1 MLQHGDIHIQNLLC
15 NTNFATAASL
25 LLQISICHYL
35 HKPLTVREVRQWF
48 TFTRLIFLPA
58 DMERQTSPM
67 RDFSGQSPPQ
77 SDVNETDG
85 KDTGLRSFFSFPFS
99 SDEVYQVGTCCART
113 FLLSLKLLGKQGLA
127 DLFSRDALRGRSEV
141 EKAEIVLQTQ
151 LFYFNRVTGQNLTAE
166 DVRSH
171 QDRADPRTFTETAPS
186 SSSYLDRENR
196 PLTFAEL
203 KTLIEEGKTDS
214 IPNNKDIPDT
224 LNVSL
229 SHDLTYMV
237 ITLSRTHLPVLP
249 LLRCG
254 GNHGKPTINFGM

>member
-1 MLQHGDIHIQNLLC
+1 
-15 NTNFATAASL
+15 
-25 LLQISICHYL
+25 
-35 HKPLTVREVRQWF
+35 
-48 TFTRLIFLPA
+48 
-58 DMERQTSPM
+58 MERQTSPM
-67 RDFSGQSPPQ
+67 RDFSGQSPPE

-99 SDEVYQVGTCCART
+99 SDEVYQVERHRIAETD
-113 FLLSLKLLGKQGLA
+113 GKDTGLRSFFSFPFSSDEVYQQGLA

-166 DVRSH
+166 DVWSH

-186 SSSYLDRENR
+186 SSSYQDRENR

-224 LNVSL
+224 LNDAPPSTSVA
-229 SHDLTYMV
+229 
-237 ITLSRTHLPVLP
+237 PVRRKP
-249 LLRCG
+249 WEA
-254 GNHGKPTINFGM
+254 GN